1 MFDLPDIH
9 SGCPSCHNPEG
20 ICMSL
25 HEQTQFFH
33 FLDECK
39 RYWNPDHSI
48 IFACSGWLTGSG
60 MTREI
65 YRKPRQLTSWNLGVC
80 FTSVLLYL
88 RLFRQR
94 TGLVVEDVRSTM
106 DESSSSDPDQ
116 SPPKKSSAAATAS
129 ASSFKADVRIPKSY
143 LKEPIRL
150 TETKTALIAFL
161 VTLSSSQNSQYT
173 GNRSW
178 QFIHKCTKSDI
189 NLPRLDIKVL

>member
-1 MFDLPDIH
+1 
-9 SGCPSCHNPEG
+9 
-20 ICMSL
+20 
-25 HEQTQFFH
+25 
-33 FLDECK
+33 
-39 RYWNPDHSI
+39 
-48 IFACSGWLTGSG
+48 
-60 MTREI
+60 
-65 YRKPRQLTSWNLGVC
+65 
-80 FTSVLLYL
+80 
-88 RLFRQR
+88 
-94 TGLVVEDVRSTM
+94 M

-173 GNRSW
+173 GNRSR